1 LLQPDTVEIVMPPIP
16 ICLSF
21 SFTTG
26 ILSDLIIASTFFM
39 WQLLFTISHKLLLAG
54 QLEW

>member
-1 LLQPDTVEIVMPPIP
+1 MPPIF

-26 ILSDLIIASTFFM
+26 ILSDLIMASTFFIYAAFNDTCAINWYCSIVIILKM
-39 WQLLFTISHKLLLAG
+39 LYKLL
-54 QLEW
+54 